1 MSAEGGIR
9 DRLSPT
15 PSHSGVPAC
24 TLGWKL
30 GLASWPRVG
39 VRHQGLQQFSPCL
52 IAGPRYYPRAR
63 QVEFVA
69 FLQGTLLRIWDAFLL
84 EGIKVLFRVSLA
96 LFIRQKPILLRQND
110 TLALWK
116 SMKSAVS
123 LTYDADGL
131 MKLAF
136 QSFKMMKRREL
147 KSRREENRR
156 ALEKR
161 LEQNAFLADLHL
173 NRPSFIGFSKASK
186 DAPTSNVSA
195 PAQSRLLT
203 VSTLGQTSENFL
215 IFIEEGDKCGV
226 KMGSVEDDKLYHID
240 IQFDSPILCAALLEE
255 KHVLLGSADS
265 YLYAFDSE
273 QKIKN
278 WEIKLSS
285 SVTAIANISMATQPR
300 DHFML
305 FLGVLAVSSIAV
317 VEEHVWC
324 ACGSVVEV
332 FDVSTLDHINQFSVS
347 ENPLDTVLCLAPS
360 RYGVWISKCG
370 NTELQLWSTTEFVR
384 TSLCDIK
391 KHITVN
397 RKPESDEDE
406 ENPDRITAVLASDQH
421 LFIGTGS
428 GTVFIYKMLTWQS
441 LRPHTQRRSLSL
453 RRSTTLSTMSLN
465 GEANSIY
472 DSDVDAA
479 SSPLTQ
485 PVDDADG
492 TLALSGSTTPKSRN
506 RPPRSFLTP
515 PAGTQKTLNL
525 LLSSRCKVTE
535 SPVRAFIKLN
545 TKKGV
550 SVISFSEK
558 ASEDDAVLRWSL
570 VIKGGDKWTNSPILV
585 MCPKN
590 STVVLPGYMRSSILH
605 RKSTVTD
612 ILLEEGP

>member
-1 MSAEGGIR
+1 MFAGSSYRTTE
-9 DRLSPT
+9 
-15 PSHSGVPAC
+15 PALIGFLRNVFTVRSQSLLKFQRN
-24 TLGWKL
+24 TLL
-30 GLASWPRVG
+30 P
-39 VRHQGLQQFSPCL
+39 
-52 IAGPRYYPRAR
+52 
-63 QVEFVA
+63 
-69 FLQGTLLRIWDAFLL
+69 FLYKTLLRIWDAFLL

-173 NRPSFIGFSKASK
+173 NRPSFTGFSKTSK
-186 DAPTSNVSA
+186 DAPTSNVSG

-226 KMGSVEDDKLYHID
+226 KMGSAEDDKLYHID

-285 SVTAIANISMATQPR
+285 SVTAIAVSRSGEYRHAFVGMANGALCFIENVSMATQPR

-332 FDVSTLDHINQFSVS
+332 FDVSTLDHINQFSIS

-397 RKPESDEDE
+397 RKPEFDEDE

-441 LRPHTQRRSLSL
+441 LRPHPQRRSLSL

-485 PVDDADG
+485 PTDDADG

-515 PAGTQKTLNL
+515 PACTQKTLNL

-605 RKSTVTD
+605 RKNTVTD
-612 ILLEEGP
+612 SLLEEGP